1 MAKKTT
7 KPEIEN
13 NTTVTEKENKTTN
26 ATRVGMTAKDIINA
40 KTSSVQLKSAP
51 ERFNCTGLCI
61 SSDVDRETGEVRDV
75 GYVVSEDGTVYGTIS
90 ATALASIEAILDG
103 INNDE
108 ISLPCELGVSLRK
121 SNAGREFI
129 TLSIF

>member
-1 MAKKTT
+1 MAKKNTN
-7 KPEIEN
+7 PETEI
-13 NTTVTEKENKTTN
+13 NTTVTEKENKTMTP
-26 ATRVGMTAKDIINA
+26 TRVGMSAKDLINA

-51 ERFNCTGLCI
+51 ERFTCTGLCI
-61 SSDVDRETGEVRDV
+61 STDIDKETGEARDV
-75 GYVVSEDGTVYGTIS
+75 GYVVADNGTVYGTIS

-121 SNAGREFI
+121 SNANREFI

>member
-7 KPEIEN
+7 NPETEN
-13 NTTVTEKENKTTN
+13 NENVTEKENKIMTP
-26 ATRVGMTAKDIINA
+26 TRVGMTAKDLINA

-51 ERFNCTGLCI
+51 ERFTCTGLCI
-61 SSDVDRETGEVRDV
+61 SKDIDKETGETRDV
-75 GYVVSEDGTVYGTIS
+75 GYIVADNGTVYGTIS
-90 ATALASIEAILDG
+90 ATALASIEAILEG

-108 ISLPCELGVSLRK
+108 ISLPVEVGVALRK